1 MRLSTFNRKDYLYN
15 QRLVIIQKAHV
26 PLQVRLQM
34 LHNNIIDQRIL
45 ELEGEY
51 DDEPVK
57 PSERTSLIFGEMG
70 KENLLATNKDFQ
82 RLMRNSIVTQNHITQ
97 LEQLQASRSIS
108 DKITQVE
115 IERVE
120 KNLQYIEQTLSNA
133 EVDIDKYKTLMEKMP
148 RTVSRQDMLEKAL
161 TKGYNYKGR
170 EYSYKE
176 LNRLSRDLEK
186 YKQNHLTYEKA
197 KIENN
202 QAQREGLGSVNQT
215 KTWIWS
221 TLEDTR
227 HEELDGETVGLYEK
241 FEVTNSK
248 TGDVDYLRFP
258 GDIDNDHNNCSNI
271 CNCGCS
277 YEIN

>member
-120 KNLQYIEQTLSNA
+120 KNLQYIEKTLSNA
-133 EVDIDKYKTLMEKMP
+133 EVDIDKYKVLMEKMP

-241 FEVTNSK
+241 FEVINSK

>member
-15 QRLVIIQKAHV
+15 QRLVLIQKAHV

-82 RLMRNSIVTQNHITQ
+82 RLMRNSIVTPNHITQ

-120 KNLQYIEQTLSNA
+120 KNLQYIEKTLSNA

-241 FEVTNSK
+241 FEVINSK

>member
-34 LHNNIIDQRIL
+34 LHNNLIDQRIL

-133 EVDIDKYKTLMEKMP
+133 EIDIDKYKTLMEKMP

>member
-120 KNLQYIEQTLSNA
+120 KNLQYIEKTLSNA
-133 EVDIDKYKTLMEKMP
+133 EIDIDKYKTLMEKMP

-241 FEVTNSK
+241 FEVINSK